1 MQREQ
6 ILAAAAQIFREK
18 GYQATSMQDIADAVH
33 LQKGSLYHHVRSKEE
48 ILVTLLD
55 RALDLLIES
64 MEEVLH
70 SALSPE
76 DKLQAAMRAYA
87 DNIAVH
93 SDLAAVFLLEY
104 RNLSPRYR
112 NRHVAR
118 RDRFEGLWR
127 DLIREGIRKGAFQKT
142 DEKLVA
148 LAILG
153 VQNWMVTWYQPGGTM
168 SAAAL
173 AEFFS
178 ALFLRGLRS
187 NHASH

>member
-1 MQREQ
+1 LQREQ
-6 ILAAAAQIFREK
+6 ILAAAAQSFREK

-64 MEEVLH
+64 MEKVLH

-87 DNIAVH
+87 DHIAVH

-112 NRHVAR
+112 TRHVAR

-142 DEKLVA
+142 DEKLAA

-153 VQNWMVTWYQPGGTM
+153 VQNWMVTWYQPGGPM
-168 SAAAL
+168 SADAL